1 MDDATPTDSVGPAFY
16 AQPRFLRSRAARDWW
31 TVLHPPYTLCHL
43 SFVVV
48 GASLAGTINVYRLL
62 MTLLAFFLAVGLGAH
77 ILDELMGRPLKTAI
91 PKWQLIVVAIGSLL
105 GAVILGVV
113 GVVEVSNYLIIFIAV
128 GLVIALGYNL
138 ELLGGRF
145 HNGLTLALGWG
156 SFPVLTSFFAQHGR
170 LNVGAFVGATYAALI
185 TLTQRQLST
194 PAREL
199 RRRVQSVNGVMTR
212 TDGSTS
218 SINVASLLA
227 PLEKSLR
234 TLCWA
239 AIAIAIALAIVNK

>member
-1 MDDATPTDSVGPAFY
+1 
-16 AQPRFLRSRAARDWW
+16 
-31 TVLHPPYTLCHL
+31 
-43 SFVVV
+43 
-48 GASLAGTINVYRLL
+48 

-77 ILDELMGRPLKTAI
+77 ALDELMGRPLKTTI
-91 PKWQLIVVAIGSLL
+91 PKWELVVVAVGSLL
-105 GAVILGVV
+105 GAVALGVV
-113 GVVEVSNYLIIFIAV
+113 GVVQVNAYLIIFIVV
-128 GLVIALGYNL
+128 GIVIALGYNL
-138 ELLGGRF
+138 EPFGGRL

-156 SFPVLTSFFAQHGR
+156 SFPLLTAFYAQHGT
-170 LNVGAFVGATYAALI
+170 LNVGAFVGALYAAMI
-185 TLTQRQLST
+185 TFTQRQLST

-199 RRRVQSVNGVMTR
+199 RRRVQSVEGVITR

-218 SINVASLLA
+218 PVNVASLLE